1 LPGSGGNQEEG
12 HIKRVAFYS
21 HFVWQFGSRQ
31 WGSCVL
37 HCVPHAR
44 PLILDSFQIAT
55 CSIKN
60 KTKAKGGNNVRWS
73 DMNDMKGIGD
83 I

>member
-1 LPGSGGNQEEG
+1 MLLFTAILYGNLVAAGGGKRNPFVLRSPG
-12 HIKRVAFYS
+12 HRII
-21 HFVWQFGSRQ
+21 
-31 WGSCVL
+31 

-60 KTKAKGGNNVRWS
+60 KTKDQIQQQCAMEAIRILKALYY
-73 DMNDMKGIGD
+73 
-83 I
+83 